1 MNLYIREEYL
11 KRIRG
16 FYHDTDIIKV
26 ITGVRRCGKSSIMLM
41 IMDEILKSGV
51 NVNNCVFIDLDSR
64 KYSKVKTKQ
73 DLEELLDSYSNI
85 NGIKYVFIDEIQNIK
100 DFEEAINSFRNDGEY
115 SIFITGSNSYLLSGE
130 LVTKLTGRY
139 IEFEVF
145 TLSFYEYL
153 EMKKFF
159 SKPVDSNILNELNNY
174 IIEGGF
180 PKAIQYDSIMDKR
193 SYTKAVVTEIFEK
206 DIKNRV
212 KVRTLETLNIVKDF
226 IINNYGQTI
235 SVLSIQKGLE
245 NAGIKVKRETISKY
259 IDILVKA
266 KIIYQ
271 CDRFD
276 MKSKRSLKG
285 EKKYYLADS
294 SFYYS
299 SNTDNRINYGPALE
313 NVLYTYA
320 RSKKYTVSVGRIG
333 LLECDFILRDDYLN
347 YAYLQVAYT
356 ILESKKTEDRE
367 YTPLEQIKDN
377 YPKYVLTTDFLIQKR
392 NGIIHSNIA
401 EFIINNLNFN

>member
-1 MNLYIREEYL
+1 M
-11 KRIRG
+11 
-16 FYHDTDIIKV
+16 
-26 ITGVRRCGKSSIMLM
+26 
-41 IMDEILKSGV
+41 
-51 NVNNCVFIDLDSR
+51 
-64 KYSKVKTKQ
+64 
-73 DLEELLDSYSNI
+73 
-85 NGIKYVFIDEIQNIK
+85 
-100 DFEEAINSFRNDGEY
+100 
-115 SIFITGSNSYLLSGE
+115 
-130 LVTKLTGRY
+130 
-139 IEFEVF
+139 
-145 TLSFYEYL
+145 
-153 EMKKFF
+153 
-159 SKPVDSNILNELNNY
+159 
-174 IIEGGF
+174 
-180 PKAIQYDSIMDKR
+180 
-193 SYTKAVVTEIFEK
+193 
-206 DIKNRV
+206 
-212 KVRTLETLNIVKDF
+212 
-226 IINNYGQTI
+226 
-235 SVLSIQKGLE
+235 E

-276 MKSKRSLKG
+276 MKSKRSLKCG
-285 EKKYYLADS
+285 KKYYLADS

-299 SNTDNRINYGPALE
+299 SNTDNRINYEPALE

-320 RSKKYTVSVGRIG
+320 RSKKYTVSAGRIG

-401 EFIINNLNFN
+401 EFIRNNLHFN